1 MNPLSRPH
9 PAPDRTG
16 PTLWSIYRRL
26 LTAFGPQGWWPADDP
41 LEVVIGAV
49 LTQGTAWTNVERA
62 LTNLRRKDL
71 ISIERL
77 VRLPVAGLGSV
88 IRSSGFHNVKA
99 RRLQSLLS
107 RIVELGG
114 IAGLNQLRTG
124 TLRTEL
130 LACPGVGPETA
141 DTILLYAFARPAFVI
156 DAYTRRI
163 LYRYGLVAGTGSYAE
178 LQHRFESHLPGNVPL
193 YNEYHA
199 LLVRLAKTH
208 CRATPD
214 CSGCPLA

>member
-1 MNPLSRPH
+1 M
-9 PAPDRTG
+9 
-16 PTLWSIYRRL
+16 
-26 LTAFGPQGWWPADDP
+26 TAFGPQHWWPADGP
-41 LEVVIGAV
+41 LEVIIGAV
-49 LTQGTAWTNVERA
+49 LTQGTAWTNAERA
-62 LTNLRRKDL
+62 LANLKRKNL
-71 ISIERL
+71 ISLDRL
-77 VRLPVAGLGSV
+77 VRLPVAELAPV
-88 IRSSGFHNVKA
+88 IRPSGFHNVKA
-99 RRLQSLLS
+99 RRLQSVLS
-107 RIVELGG
+107 RVAGLGG
-114 IAGLNQLRTG
+114 MAGLSRLRTE

-163 LYRYGLVAGTGSYAE
+163 LYRYGLAADTEGYAE
-178 LQHRFESHLPGNVPL
+178 LQHRFESHLPHDARL